1 MADKFLGVGGTDGT
15 KARPLKMDVEG
26 NLEVRDIDVKAELE
40 LIKDQQAEILAK
52 LSEPIDTQL
61 TGSNVEDDIPVKTN
75 VEEVYNGEM
84 VLKTRQMGLAYKSW
98 NINQQDRVTVA
109 GGSRLEEQTATHTN
123 GFSTLAF
130 ISRCVDYVKHDY
142 KIGLRWQTVDGRIN
156 SQRSF
161 QEDFSGSNGTQFASG
176 VTPTKAEYVVV
187 SLSNEDEESHDYHV
201 GLLLRV

>member
-15 KARPLKMDVEG
+15 NARPLKMDVEG

-109 GGSRLEEQTATHTN
+109 GG
-123 GFSTLAF
+123 
-130 ISRCVDYVKHDY
+130 
-142 KIGLRWQTVDGRIN
+142 
-156 SQRSF
+156 
-161 QEDFSGSNGTQFASG
+161 
-176 VTPTKAEYVVV
+176 
-187 SLSNEDEESHDYHV
+187 
-201 GLLLRV
+201 